1 MAEYREFI
9 DTIKQPDFGGFNAIE
24 YADGGQEVYLSFRAL
39 LKWVSENANLYS
51 NEEEIIKV
59 DWESNKPMFLYS
71 TSVSCNLQTCYI
83 RNNYLRTTP
92 GTVSTVVSEFNG
104 IDSFSG
110 PTAQRY
116 EDLKDTLK
124 KNADVVDNPS
134 LYPTV
139 GNINNIYINIALLSS
154 EIFEST
160 KERSDS
166 SISIRQY
173 LQNICD
179 KVNKALGSIND
190 LQVISDVDGTVETLT
205 IVDYQQKRI
214 KGLTK
219 DIEPVEIKAQ
229 GLGSMLTGIKAES
242 SITPEIATMISVGA
256 QAQGEAVGVEATSF
270 SRLSEGLKDRI
281 YPTKG
286 IGEKGKQ
293 GNVKQE
299 QVETKFSN
307 AVESYAELVRNQT
320 PVAGDVFGP
329 VLLQTTDKTNI
340 ENIAVELYKS
350 ALAKFTDSGQTS
362 TAFIPIK
369 LDFSLYG
376 MSGMKIFQKFK
387 LSNDV
392 LPLSYKGNFEF
403 IVTGLSHTI
412 DNSKWETSVSSL
424 ISLKDKPLKDKIVRI
439 PITIILPDLT
449 PKTNNSG
456 PAIKGTTFGQPFQ
469 SPTSYVS
476 YADSINSQT
485 RNQPL
490 QDRLFNIIDQ
500 AANETGLFVEIFSA
514 GQDPPFGANPRR
526 IGSRRHDNGY
536 AADIRLKTSLVPT
549 QYLNT
554 NDGNEKVTEFAEALL
569 KYGIHSIGA
578 GKGYMNN
585 IALHVDISIGQPEVP
600 YARYFGGKNA
610 TRDDAAKWLTELMK
624 GVDAKYPVQS

>member
-9 DTIKQPDFGGFNAIE
+9 DTIKKSDFGGFNAIE
-24 YADGGQEVYLSFRAL
+24 YADGGQEVYLSFQAL
-39 LKWVSENANLYS
+39 LKWISENINLYS
-51 NEEEIIKV
+51 NGEEIIKV

-83 RNNYLRTTP
+83 RNGYLKTTP
-92 GTVSTVVSEFNG
+92 GTISTVVSEFNK
-104 IDSFSG
+104 IDSFNG

-116 EDLKDTLK
+116 IDLINTLE
-124 KNADVVDNPS
+124 KNANVVVSPS

-139 GNINNIYINIALLSS
+139 GNINNIYINIALLSA
-154 EIFEST
+154 EIFEGT
-160 KERSDS
+160 KEKSDNT
-166 SISIRQY
+166 ISIRQY
-173 LQNICD
+173 LQNLCD
-179 KVNKALGSIND
+179 KINKALGSIND
-190 LQVISDVDGTVETLT
+190 LQVISDVDGTVETIT

-229 GLGSMLTGIKAES
+229 GLGSMLTGIQAQS

-270 SRLSEGLKDRI
+270 SNLSEGLKDRI

-293 GNVKQE
+293 GDLKQE
-299 QVETKFSN
+299 QIETKFSN
-307 AVESYAELVRNQT
+307 AVNSYGKIIRNQI
-320 PVAGDVFGP
+320 PVGGDYYGP
-329 VLLQTTDKTNI
+329 VSLQTTDKTNI

-350 ALAKFTDSGQTS
+350 ALAKFTESGQTS

-424 ISLKDKPLKDKIVRI
+424 ISLKDKPLKEKIVRI
-439 PITIILPDLT
+439 PITIVLPDLIT
-449 PKTNNSG
+449 NTNNSG
-456 PAIKGTTFGQPFQ
+456 PTTKGITFGQPFQ
-469 SPTSYVS
+469 SPTTYV
-476 YADSINSQT
+476 YYIDGIASQT

-490 QDRLFNIIDQ
+490 QNRLFNIIDQ
-500 AANETGLFVEIFSA
+500 AANETGLFVEVFSA
-514 GQDPPFGANPRR
+514 GQDPPIGANPRR
-526 IGSRRHDNGY
+526 TGSRRHDNGY
-536 AADIRLKTSLVPT
+536 AADIHLKTSLIST
-549 QYLNT
+549 EYLST
-554 NDGNEKVTEFAEALL
+554 NDGNEKVTKFAKALL

-578 GKGYMNN
+578 GNGYMNN
-585 IALHVDISIGQPEVP
+585 NALHVDISIGQPGVP

-610 TRDDAAKWLTELMK
+610 KRVDAAKWLTNLMK
-624 GVDAKYPVQS
+624 DANTKYPVQS